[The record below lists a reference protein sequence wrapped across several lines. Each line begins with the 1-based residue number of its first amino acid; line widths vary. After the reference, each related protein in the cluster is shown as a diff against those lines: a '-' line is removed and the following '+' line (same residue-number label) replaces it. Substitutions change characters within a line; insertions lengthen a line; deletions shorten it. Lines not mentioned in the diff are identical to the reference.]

1 MSSNYLKAM
10 SRRSSL
16 YNYYEKTSSGRVL
29 GIKLISITGGAPVRE
44 KLYQKTQHYYPMVSS
59 KSIGH
64 VNIGIVFLFV
74 GNSHDAYAALSN
86 SDWLFH
92 TQQREL

>member
-16 YNYYEKTSSGRVL
+16 YNYCEKTSSGRVS

-44 KLYQKTQHYYPMVSS
+44 NLYRKTPHYYH
-59 KSIGH
+59 K
-64 VNIGIVFLFV
+64 
-74 GNSHDAYAALSN
+74 
-86 SDWLFH
+86 W
-92 TQQREL
+92 